1 MVVTGGPLFFLGI
14 DGGGSGCRAR
24 LIDGTGTVLAQVA
37 SGPASLRLGADAA
50 WAALMSAAA
59 EALGSAGIDSPD
71 TAVHAAIG
79 VAGVGRKKDREL
91 LASKPHV
98 FASLT
103 IVSDAAIACLGAHG
117 GLDGGIV
124 IAGTGSIGLG
134 YVDGREVRVGGYGFP
149 ISDAGSGADLGLE
162 ALRMALQAHD
172 GFVATSPF
180 ISDMM
185 RRFDDDP
192 FEVVAWMDRATAED
206 YAALTPTIARHAA
219 SGDANACTLM
229 QAAATEIAHLAGS
242 LLARGVPRL
251 ALMGSV
257 APLLL
262 PWLPDQLRTNL
273 QTAEGDAMAGAL
285 ALARRAATAS
295 GVLPV

>member
-1 MVVTGGPLFFLGI
+1 MALSFFLGI

-24 LIDGTGTVLAQVA
+24 LIEPSGTVLAQA
-37 SGPASLRLGADAA
+37 TSGPASLRLGADAA
-50 WAALMSAAA
+50 WAALMAAAA

-79 VAGVGRKKDREL
+79 IAGVGRKKDLEL

-162 ALRMALQAHD
+162 ALRMVLQAHD

-180 ISDMM
+180 ILEVMG
-185 RRFDDDP
+185 RFGDDP
-192 FEVVAWMDRATAED
+192 FEVVAWMDRATADD

-219 SGDANACTLM
+219 SGDVNACSLM
-229 QAAATEIAHLAGS
+229 QAAAAEIARLAES
-242 LLARGVPRL
+242 LLVRGVPRL

-262 PWLPDQLRTNL
+262 PWLPDPLRKGL
-273 QTAEGDAMAGAL
+273 QIAEGDAMAGAI
-285 ALARRAATAS
+285 ALARRAAAV
-295 GVLPV
+295 GNRH